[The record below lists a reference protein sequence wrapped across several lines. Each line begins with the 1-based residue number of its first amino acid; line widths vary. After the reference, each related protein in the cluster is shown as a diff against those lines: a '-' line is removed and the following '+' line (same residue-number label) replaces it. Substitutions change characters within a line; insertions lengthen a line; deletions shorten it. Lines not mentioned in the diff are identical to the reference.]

1 MHFTNGNGAK
11 LCYEVMG
18 PSTGIPVLLIQGFS
32 AQMIGWRDAFCQK
45 LVDRGLRVIRFD
57 NRDVGL
63 SEKFGGP
70 DDLDGGY
77 GLADMANDSFGVLDA
92 LELRSA
98 HVVGQ
103 SMGGMIA
110 QLMANAH
117 PDRVRSLSLIYTI
130 PGLDPRFLVGTIEN
144 SGIDPVQPRLPRDEA
159 IEAYLTSERRCKSP
173 DYAFNEAWIKQLG
186 ALAFDRCYAPDG
198 VARQW
203 HALMRSPA
211 RFADLELLKMPVSV
225 IHGRA
230 DGLLKADAALEFG
243 ARIAHA
249 EVHIYPGMGHEVVEP
264 LWDEF
269 ANIIERTARRGDA
282 ATLFYETTAAQTA
295 TKGNT

>member
-1 MHFTNGNGAK
+1 MQFTNGNGAK
-11 LCYEVMG
+11 LYYEVMG
-18 PSTGIPVLLIQGFS
+18 PATGMPVLLIQGFS
-32 AQMIGWRDAFCQK
+32 AQMFGWRDGFCQK
-45 LVDRGLRVIRFD
+45 LADRGLRVIRFD

-77 GLADMANDSFGVLDA
+77 SLADMANDSFGVLDA
-92 LELRSA
+92 LGLRSA

-110 QLMANAH
+110 QLMADAA
-117 PDRVRSLSLIYTI
+117 PERVRSLSLIYTI
-130 PGLDPRFLVGTIEN
+130 PGLDPRYLVGTVEN
-144 SGIDPVQPRLPRDEA
+144 SGIAPVQPRLSRAEA
-159 IEAYLTSERRCKSP
+159 IEAYVLSEQRCRSP
-173 DYAFNEAWIKQLG
+173 DYAYDAAWIRQLG
-186 ALAFDRCYAPDG
+186 ALSYDRCYAPEG

-203 HALMRSPA
+203 NAVMRAPA
-211 RFADLELLKMPVSV
+211 RFTELERLTMPVSV

-269 ANIIERTARRGDA
+269 ANVIHRTAQRGNA
-282 ATLFYETTAAQTA
+282 GAPSAST
-295 TKGNT
+295 